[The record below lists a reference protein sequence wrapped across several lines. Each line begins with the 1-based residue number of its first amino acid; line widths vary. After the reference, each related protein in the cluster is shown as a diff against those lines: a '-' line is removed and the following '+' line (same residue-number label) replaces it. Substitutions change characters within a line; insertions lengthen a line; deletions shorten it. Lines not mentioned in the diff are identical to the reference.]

1 MAQIY
6 PAGWNAPIVKAGAQR
21 EVETLEVLQRELPDT
36 YTVYHGVHW
45 TQLNK
50 GFSIFGEA
58 DFVVVSP
65 AGRVLVIEQKAGAL
79 EETPDGLVKAYSGQK
94 KSVRA
99 QIARTISGLHGRFT
113 DAFGARSY
121 RLEELLYCP
130 DYRVMEPD
138 ISGVN
143 PLRIVDA
150 ARRADLALIIESI
163 LPGDEQALPC
173 LSRIHEFLADQLS
186 LTPDVRAMIGD
197 VSRYV
202 TRVSGGLATWARS
215 IEFEPFRLRVIGTAG
230 SGKTQL
236 AMRLLDDAQRAGQ
249 RALYLCYNR
258 PLADHLR
265 SIAPGGA
272 TVLTYHQLC
281 QAVARSRGITP
292 DFGDTSVFQDLER
305 AMSNATTDQLERFDT
320 VIVDEGQ
327 DFRQEWVEPISRL
340 LSSNGRFWWLEDPM
354 QNLYMRNSVSLPG
367 WVQMR
372 AASNYRSPHDV
383 VRLIGMLASGQFN
396 AEAAGPFADS
406 DVGFVTYAD
415 GGVESATNEALVQAM
430 ASGFNPDDIA
440 LLTFHGRD
448 KSAFT
453 AAERI
458 GKHTLRRFSG
468 AYDAEGTPVYQLGDV
483 LFESI
488 YRFKGQSAPCVIL
501 AEVDFEQFDEAT
513 FRRFFVG
520 ATRATMKLIVVISE
534 RAAAQVVER
543 MG

>member
-1 MAQIY
+1 MAQLF
-6 PAGWNAPIVKAGAQR
+6 PAGWNAPIVTAGAQR
-21 EVETLEVLQRELPDT
+21 EVETLEVLQRELPET

-130 DYRVMEPD
+130 DYRVKEPD

-150 ARRADLALIIESI
+150 VRRADLVPIIESI
-163 LPGDEQALPC
+163 LPADEQALPC

-197 VSRYV
+197 VSRFV

-236 AMRLLDDAQRAGQ
+236 AMRLLDDAQRAGK

-265 SIAPGGA
+265 GIAPA
-272 TVLTYHQLC
+272 NSTVLTYHQLC
-281 QAVARSRGITP
+281 QAVAQRTGATP
-292 DFGDTSVFQDLER
+292 DFGDPRVFEALEHV
-305 AMSNATTDQLERFDT
+305 MLNATADQLERFDT

-340 LSSNGRFWWLEDPM
+340 LNSNGRFWWLEDPM
-354 QNLYMRNSVSLPG
+354 QNLYMRTSVVLPG
-367 WVQMR
+367 WVQVR

-383 VRLIGMLASGQFN
+383 VRLIGMLATTKVN
-396 AEAAGPFADS
+396 VEAAGPFADS
-406 DVGFVTYAD
+406 DVRFVTYAD
-415 GGVESATNEALVQAM
+415 GGVEGATNEALKQAS
-430 ASGFNPDDIA
+430 AAGFRLEDIA

-453 AAERI
+453 ASGCI
-458 GKHTLRRFSG
+458 GQHALHRFSG
-468 AYDAEGTPVYQLGDV
+468 AYDTEGTPVYQQGDV

-501 AEVDFEQFDEAT
+501 TEVDFERFDEAV

-534 RAAAQVVER
+534 RAAAKIVER